1 MNIQPQGNT
10 LAVSGMTELNAGNAA
25 SFRDQVRAALVEAQ
39 NNIDID
45 LSQVEFVD
53 SAGLGSLVA
62 LRKTACER
70 NGKVRL
76 INPSPHVQQIL
87 ELTRLHRV
95 FEIVRL

>member
-10 LAVSGMTELNAGNAA
+10 LAVSDVTELNAGNAT
-25 SFRDQVRAALVEAQ
+25 SFRDQVRAAFVGTQ

-45 LSQVEFVD
+45 LSQMKFVD
-53 SAGLGSLVA
+53 SAGLGALVA
-62 LRKTACER
+62 LRKTAGEH
-70 NGKVRL
+70 NGGVRL

>member
-1 MNIQPQGNT
+1 MKTQAQGNT
-10 LAVSGMTELNAGNAA
+10 LAVSEITELNAGNAGV
-25 SFRDQVRAALVEAQ
+25 FRDQVRSALTQAQ
-39 NNIDID
+39 ANIDID
-45 LSQVEFVD
+45 LSQMEFVD

-70 NGKVRL
+70 NGRVRL

-95 FEIVRL
+95 FEIVRP

>member
-1 MNIQPQGNT
+1 MNIQPQGDT
-10 LAVSGMTELNAGNAA
+10 LAVSGVTELNAGNAVG
-25 SFRDQVRAALVEAQ
+25 FRDQVRAALAGAQ

-45 LSQVEFVD
+45 LSQMEFVD

-62 LRKTACER
+62 LRKTASEH
-70 NGKVRL
+70 NGRVRL

-95 FEIVRL
+95 FEIVRS

>member
-10 LAVSGMTELNAGNAA
+10 LAVSDITELNAGNAT
-25 SFRDQVRAALVEAQ
+25 SFRDQVRAAFAETR

-45 LSQVEFVD
+45 LSQTKFVD
-53 SAGLGSLVA
+53 SAGLGALVA
-62 LRKTACER
+62 LRKTAAEHK
-70 NGKVRL
+70 GGVRL

-95 FEIVRL
+95 FEIVRS